1 MAIWPFLIL
10 AIGSFAGGLQIYTV
24 RRGQAMQE
32 FDRARPLSAMPDL
45 ETLCQSDQ
53 AALRTAWR
61 LLEDEKVYREPEMDL
76 VELAKRV
83 GVERT
88 MLGKVLA
95 QASGLS
101 TFPRL
106 LDFYRTGQVAAVL
119 AETDF
124 LDTTMETIARAA
136 GYSSAKPLGKAF
148 VLRYGKPPEQY
159 REDKAREKETDHP
172 LGFQLTNSDR

>member
-1 MAIWPFLIL
+1 MAIWPFLII
-10 AIGSFAGGLQIYTV
+10 AIGCFAGGLQIYTV
-24 RRGQAMQE
+24 RRGQAIQE

-61 LLEDEKVYREPEMDL
+61 LLEDEKVYREPDMDL
-76 VELAKRV
+76 GELATRV
-83 GVERT
+83 GVEPT
-88 MLGKVLA
+88 VLKKLLA

-101 TFPRL
+101 SFPRL

-124 LDTTMETIARAA
+124 LDTTIETIAKAA
-136 GYSSAKPLGKAF
+136 GYSSAKPLRKAF
-148 VLRYGKPPEQY
+148 LLRFDKLPEQY
-159 REDKAREKETDHP
+159 REDKSREKETDHP